1 MRTVDV
7 HTHFLPPQ
15 LVAEAR
21 AGNGVDGMRTEQQ
34 GGQEWI
40 VHRQGFRYPLQ
51 RAFYDV
57 PARLD
62 AMTAS
67 GIGTGILSLA
77 PTLFMYWLEPREALA
92 LCRRANDELTAAGLS
107 SGGRLRPVAAL
118 PMQDPD
124 AAVTELRRAVGEL
137 GMSGA
142 EIGPSVEGQPLYHP
156 ELRPVLTAASDLGVP
171 LLIHPYSVAPRPGL
185 ADFYLSNLVG
195 NPLETTACAARLI
208 LSGALDD
215 LPELRLVL
223 MHGGGY
229 LPYQIGRLDHGYRV
243 RPEAGGCR
251 HSPSSYL
258 GRFYYDTLTHASRP
272 LAFLIS
278 LVGAGRVVYGTDFPF
293 DMGGGPCQDQ
303 LAGIE
308 LTSAD
313 RDAIAGG
320 NAASLFALPGA
331 GARATGGRQH

>member
-1 MRTVDV
+1 MLTVDV

-21 AGNGVDGMRTEQQ
+21 ARQAVDGLRTERA
-34 GGQEWI
+34 GGQEWM

-51 RAFYDV
+51 RVFYDV

-67 GIGTGILSLA
+67 GIDIGILSLA
-77 PTLFMYWLEPREALA
+77 PTLFMYWLESREALT
-92 LCRRANDELTAAGLS
+92 LCRRANDELAAAGLS

-124 AAVTELRRAVGEL
+124 AAVTEFRRAVREL
-137 GMSGA
+137 GMVGA
-142 EIGPSVEGQPLYHP
+142 EIGPSVEGQPLYDP
-156 ELRPVLTAASDLGVP
+156 ELRPVLAAASELGVP
-171 LLIHPYSVAPRPGL
+171 LIIHPYSVAARPGL

-208 LSGALDD
+208 LSGTLDD
-215 LPELRLVL
+215 LPELRLLL

-251 HSPSSYL
+251 RSPSSYL
-258 GRFYYDTLTHASRP
+258 ERFHYDTLTHASRP

-278 LVGAGRVVYGTDFPF
+278 LVGAARVVYGTDFPF
-293 DMGGGPCQDQ
+293 DMGGGPCPEQ
-303 LAGIE
+303 LADIE
-308 LTSAD
+308 LTGAD
-313 RDAIAGG
+313 REAIAGG
-320 NAASLFALPGA
+320 NAASLFALPDAAGGA
-331 GARATGGRQH
+331 VSRAQ